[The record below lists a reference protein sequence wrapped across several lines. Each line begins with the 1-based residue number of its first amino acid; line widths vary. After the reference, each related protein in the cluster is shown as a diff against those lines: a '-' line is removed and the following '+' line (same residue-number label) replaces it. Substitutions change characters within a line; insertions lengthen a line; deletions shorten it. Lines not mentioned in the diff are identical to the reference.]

1 MEVIKVSV
9 KDRIIPLKVHRDL
22 FGQIA
27 LIMQCRSINLEKFF
41 CYPLGT
47 LLWVLL
53 GPAGELYMSIKV
65 ALLHSLEKDAPPLTS
80 LLRNHAAIIDE
91 SQWHKN
97 VCQLVLQTNGF
108 RHVGV
113 DTFYN

>member
-53 GPAGELYMSIKV
+53 GPAGELCMSIKV

-80 LLRNHAAIIDE
+80 LPRNHAAIIDK

-97 VCQLVLQTNGF
+97 ANQLGKPSNKWL
-108 RHVGV
+108 HACWS
-113 DTFYN
+113 